1 MATVDTSRI
10 CIDTTVFIGFM
21 RGQEPN
27 ASAMAKAAQHS
38 TCYVTAITAYEL
50 LFGAARANRQ
60 VEEQSLLS
68 FTTVLPFS
76 YTSAQR
82 AATLHAELIR
92 QNQDIGIK
100 DVLIAAICL
109 ENNLPIL
116 TGNLRHFNRV
126 PSLQVIGVS
135 NFVSPR

>member
-1 MATVDTSRI
+1 
-10 CIDTTVFIGFM
+10 
-21 RGQEPN
+21 
-27 ASAMAKAAQHS
+27 MAKAAQES
-38 TCYVTAITAYEL
+38 ICYVTAITAYEL

-60 VEEQSLLS
+60 IDEQSLLS

-76 YTSAQR
+76 YAAAQR

-116 TGNLRHFNRV
+116 TSNLRHFSRV
-126 PSLQVIGVS
+126 PSLHIIAVS
-135 NFVSPR
+135 DFVSPR